1 MVVLVFSNPRG
12 CICWNTRFSKDY
24 FNRSMAPEHLN
35 YSVAVIDSS
44 GNLILRVGQYGN
56 IEDGVPLELGNKQK
70 TDFNSIGGDEVALFH
85 AAYLATLTDKK
96 LFIADAGNSRI
107 LSVKLG
113 YHEQKI
119 NPVKIPKLEK

>member
-1 MVVLVFSNPRG
+1 L
-12 CICWNTRFSKDY
+12 K
-24 FNRSMAPEHLN
+24 RSFAPEISHF
-35 YSVAVIDSS
+35 SVAVLDSN

-56 IEDGVPLELGNKQK
+56 IEDGVPLVKEGGPKAPV
-70 TDFNSIGGDEVALFH
+70 SIGGDEVALMH
-85 AAYLATLTDKK
+85 AAYLATHSDKR

-119 NPVKIPKLEK
+119 SSIKIPVFSK